1 MRPTRPVWP
10 TRPKPW
16 ADEADDANDA
26 VEAVEAVEAKV
37 NEANNAIEAVEA
49 DEASVPNEASV
60 VDKAD
65 ASVADKADARVAD
78 EAELADIDESE
89 KSDYANEVKE
99 ADEAESNE
107 VGVSVELP
115 LLLPFSL
122 TKYSAIF
129 AEVKGSFE
137 IYNNQLGGLKGGC
150 LSPCSLMI
158 RFVCGIRDSIFKNI

>member
-1 MRPTRPVWP
+1 MANET
-10 TRPKPW
+10 KAK

-26 VEAVEAVEAKV
+26 VEVVKAVEAKAE
-37 NEANNAIEAVEA
+37 EARV
-49 DEASVPNEASV
+49 SNEASV

-65 ASVADKADARVAD
+65 ASVADKA
-78 EAELADIDESE
+78 ELADINESKE
-89 KSDYANEVKE
+89 SDYANEVKE
-99 ADEAESNE
+99 ANEAESNE

-158 RFVCGIRDSIFKNI
+158 RFVCGVRDSIFKNI